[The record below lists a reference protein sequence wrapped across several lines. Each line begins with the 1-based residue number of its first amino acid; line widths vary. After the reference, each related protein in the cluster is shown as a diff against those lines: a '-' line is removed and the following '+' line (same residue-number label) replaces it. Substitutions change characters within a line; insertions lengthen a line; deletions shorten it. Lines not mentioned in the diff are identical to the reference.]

1 MPLKEKH
8 GVSCSVVTAVKRYKP
23 MRGSDSVLYSE
34 DKERQREEKAKQM
47 GLLCTYGQK
56 GITT

>member
-1 MPLKEKH
+1 M
-8 GVSCSVVTAVKRYKP
+8 VTAVKRYET
-23 MRGSDSVLYSE
+23 MHGSDSILYSE

-56 GITT
+56 GIAA